1 MITGHLSCLG
11 YIWCKC
17 LPVCIWRLLSRVRL
31 PHSWTDSAAGTCID
45 PGLKTKNHGRATQI
59 PDQQIVQ
66 RKWEQQPIKAC
77 SGASPGLLCLSPAS
91 TTSVAYCH
99 WVSTTSATQSMEGLP
114 STKSL
119 PKLNYT
125 DRPIEKQFIPNHLPQ
140 PPPLQI
146 SAQCSLD
153 EQLLPSPSFSPPAD
167 KHVNKPHQ
175 NNIK

>member
-1 MITGHLSCLG
+1 MLWLVFQPPKGQKKYKKFPNRS
-11 YIWCKC
+11 
-17 LPVCIWRLLSRVRL
+17 
-31 PHSWTDSAAGTCID
+31 
-45 PGLKTKNHGRATQI
+45 KNNRHFFWN
-59 PDQQIVQ
+59 PLNL
-66 RKWEQQPIKAC
+66 QPIWIHKSGQEKNNQNLNTKKSWSLKRKFAVWC
-77 SGASPGLLCLSPAS
+77 SGVSPAS

-153 EQLLPSPSFSPPAD
+153 EQLLPSPSFSLPAD
-167 KHVNKPHQ
+167 KHAILSKKLQRPKRDKLQ
-175 NNIK
+175 SQ